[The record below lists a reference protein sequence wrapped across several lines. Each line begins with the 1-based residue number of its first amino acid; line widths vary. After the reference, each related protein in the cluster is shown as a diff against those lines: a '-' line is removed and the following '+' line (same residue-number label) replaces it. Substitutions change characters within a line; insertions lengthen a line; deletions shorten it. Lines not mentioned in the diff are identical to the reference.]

1 MLSALIITDGISLAI
16 SNAKSVLP
24 EAVGPA
30 IIKALSIKNYFN
42 FKGANL
48 GNPS

>member
-1 MLSALIITDGISLAI
+1 MEGISLAM

-30 IIKALSIKNYFN
+30 IINALSIKNYFS
-42 FKGANL
+42 FKGANF